1 MSQHARHPARIRND
15 RRRAAADQ
23 PGQRS
28 RGGRAAAARRR
39 NPDRSSRCARVAEN
53 GDCPAGLSRATRHAE
68 IPGRPGL
75 PLSQTRL
82 PDRQEAGAVLCFRP
96 AFGSGGPHP
105 SGHGYGQ
112 RPRHGGRLHRMED
125 AGPAGG
131 LSDLTVRSAP
141 PRKRP
146 RPPRTRQ
153 RSSDP
158 FLPAQGCSPRRGTA
172 SRSRLQDREPLQAG

>member
-15 RRRAAADQ
+15 RRRAPADQ

-53 GDCPAGLSRATRHAE
+53 GDCPAGLSRAARHAG
-68 IPGRPGL
+68 ILGRPGQ
-75 PLSQTRL
+75 PLSKARL
-82 PDRQEAGAVLCFRP
+82 PDRQEAGAVLCFQP
-96 AFGSGGPHP
+96 AFGPGGPRP
-105 SGHGYGQ
+105 TGCGHGQ

-131 LSDLTVRSAP
+131 LSNLTVRSAP
-141 PRKRP
+141 PRKQP
-146 RPPRTRQ
+146 MPPRIRQ

-158 FLPAQGCSPRRGTA
+158 FLPAQGCSPRRETA
-172 SRSRLQDREPLQAG
+172 SRLRLQDRELLQAG